1 MEHGNLNYSENANS
15 DLGAVMR
22 RATGIMFKGNELLD
36 GDIVAQHCQMRDD
49 YTGETSIKL
58 NRLLISWNGNKWDVK
73 CIDAMVGY
81 RNNFWGYIPR
91 FDELVGNAID
101 NSGLLSGGAVWQPYA

>member
-1 MEHGNLNYSENANS
+1 MEHENLNNQESAQ
-15 DLGAVMR
+15 LGIGAVMR

-58 NRLLISWNGNKWDVK
+58 NRLLISWNGNKWTLNV
-73 CIDAMVGY
+73 
-81 RNNFWGYIPR
+81 
-91 FDELVGNAID
+91 
-101 NSGLLSGGAVWQPYA
+101 